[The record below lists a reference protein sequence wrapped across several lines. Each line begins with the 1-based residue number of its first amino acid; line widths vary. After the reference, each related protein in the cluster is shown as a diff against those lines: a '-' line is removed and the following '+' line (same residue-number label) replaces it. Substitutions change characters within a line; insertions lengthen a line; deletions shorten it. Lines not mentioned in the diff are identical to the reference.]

1 MLKKKI
7 STIATFIVAG
17 ALLAGAGTYA
27 WFTQQE
33 SAANLTFTAG
43 EVNYE
48 VTEVTSSATVVPGDY
63 VLEDALQVVNKS
75 TITTNVRFQITCT
88 VTDGLAC
95 NVGPDNT
102 DQIKITLPSS
112 PAVVEDAD
120 GWFYYLAKDAG
131 DTSDDVAIATPSA
144 GDTLTLISDNGLQI
158 NGGVVGNDYM
168 NKAITITITFQA
180 KQADHLTWADAA
192 STSID
197 FETGLAS

>member
-48 VTEVTSSATVVPGDY
+48 VEEVTSSATVVPGGY
-63 VLEDALQVVNKS
+63 VLEDALQVDNKS

-88 VTDGLAC
+88 VDGLAC
-95 NVGPDNT
+95 NVGPENT
-102 DQIKITLPSS
+102 DQIKITLPSN
-112 PAVVEDAD
+112 PAVVENED

-131 DTSDDVAIATPSA
+131 DASDDVAIATPST
-144 GDTLTLISDNGLQI
+144 GDTLTLIPDEGLQI
-158 NGGVVGNDYM
+158 NGAVVGNDYM

>member
-48 VTEVTSSATVVPGDY
+48 VEEVTSSATVVPGDY

-75 TITTNVRFQITCT
+75 TIKTNVRFQITCT
-88 VTDGLAC
+88 VDGLAC

-102 DQIKITLPSS
+102 DQIKITLPSN
-112 PAVVEDAD
+112 PVVVEDAD

-131 DTSDDVAIATPSA
+131 DASDDVAIATSSTE
-144 GDTLTLISDNGLQI
+144 DTLTLIPNEGLQI
-158 NGGVVGNDYM
+158 NGAVVGNDYM

>member
-1 MLKKKI
+1 ML
-7 STIATFIVAG
+7 G
-17 ALLAGAGTYA
+17 LL
-27 WFTQQE
+27 
-33 SAANLTFTAG
+33 NKR
-43 EVNYE
+43 VNYE
-48 VTEVTSSATVVPGDY
+48 VTEVTSNATVVPGDY

-75 TITTNVRFQITCT
+75 TIKTNVRFQITCT
-88 VTDGLAC
+88 VDGLAC

-102 DQIKITLPSS
+102 DQIKITLPSN
-112 PAVVEDAD
+112 PAVVEDPD

-131 DTSDDVAIATPSA
+131 DASDDVAIATSSTE
-144 GDTLTLISDNGLQI
+144 DTLTLIPDEGLQI
-158 NGGVVGNDYM
+158 NGAVVGNDYM

>member
-43 EVNYE
+43 EVNYK

-88 VTDGLAC
+88 VEDGLAC

-102 DQIKITLPSS
+102 DQIKITLPSN
-112 PAVVEDAD
+112 PAVVEDPD

-131 DTSDDVAIATPSA
+131 GTSDDVAIATPST
-144 GDTLTLISDNGLQI
+144 GDTLTLIPNEGLQFSGI
-158 NGGVVGNDYM
+158 MGNDYK

-192 STSID
+192 STSIN